1 METTFKETSEVVIT
15 EVSIGE
21 HKIVPFMIS
30 LEVKKGSDLWE
41 LIMYNSR
48 FQEILDKQLLRI
60 PKENCSDYYYN
71 REMERVDKLE
81 KDINGCETKITI
93 KIELEKWS

>member
-15 EVSIGE
+15 EISIGAD
-21 HKIVPFMIS
+21 KIVPYTVS
-30 LEVKKGSDLWE
+30 LEVKKSSDLWE

-48 FQEILDKQLLRI
+48 FQEILDGQLLRI

>member
-48 FQEILDKQLLRI
+48 FKEILDGQLLRI
-60 PKENCSDYYYN
+60 PKENCYDYYYN